1 MSRTRRERAHAL
13 RGASLLEMMIAGL
26 LGLFVIT
33 LGVNLFQWV
42 GRAAARA
49 RARDRG
55 VHELKMA
62 TDMIAKDL
70 GMAVEMQAAAEGQLR
85 FSIDGPP
92 LDGTTYWGAPDRVI
106 SYQLTGDGLVRHDE
120 LSDERFV
127 VARPFA
133 TFTVEVDANSA
144 VPCVVVDLGIV
155 LLDEQ
160 NSTTLRLL
168 LP

>member
-1 MSRTRRERAHAL
+1 MNRARAQ
-13 RGASLLEMMIAGL
+13 RCAARGGASIVEMMIAGM
-26 LGLFVIT
+26 LGLVVLT
-33 LGVNLFQWV
+33 VGVNLCQWV
-42 GRAAARA
+42 GRAAAQA

-70 GMAVEMQAAAEGQLR
+70 GMAVAVQAASGDRLR
-85 FSIDGPP
+85 IAIDGPP
-92 LDGTTYWGAPDRVI
+92 LDGTTYWAAPDRVI

-127 VARPFA
+127 VARPFETFAVEEDA
-133 TFTVEVDANSA
+133 TSE
-144 VPCVVVDLGIV
+144 VPCVMVDLGIV

-160 NSTTLRLL
+160 NSTTLRLF